1 MSEPGASPPTT
12 DEPGRR
18 VLIPLIVGCAF
29 FMEGL
34 DSTMIAVSIPAMAKS
49 LGESP
54 LRLNLVIATYLLSL
68 AVFIPV
74 SGWIADWLGARRVF
88 CAAVLIFAGGSALCG
103 LATSLPMLIAMRVVQ
118 GFGGAMMTP
127 VGRLI
132 LLRSFPRAGLVS
144 AMNWMTIPA
153 MVGPM
158 VGPIVGGLLTSYASW
173 RWIFYLNIP
182 IGVIGGALAWWLFD
196 NFRAPAPTRFDL
208 VGFAILGIGL
218 FLLELAIENV
228 GRPMIAPALGYAF
241 FPLALVALW
250 LYRAHSRRSDAPVLD
265 LALFRIKTFR
275 VGTVTGGMCRTGLDA
290 TPFLLP
296 LLFQVGFGL
305 SALEAGYLS
314 FSSTLGAM
322 FVRSFSRILLR
333 RTGFRRTLVGGA
345 VLSAAITAAFALLG
359 AATPHWVIVVAVLA
373 SGCIR
378 SIQYLA
384 LNTISYADIPSGML
398 SRATSVSG
406 VAQQLARGFGVAIG
420 AALLAV
426 VAGGEAVA
434 TGDFGIVFL
443 LLALIPLLSAVGFM
457 RLGEEDGAEVSG
469 SSAAE
474 PRAGKG
480 GVAPATPPAPAEP
493 RCGSSPRPAP
503 RS

>member
-1 MSEPGASPPTT
+1 VSDAGASSHA
-12 DEPGRR
+12 DAEPRR
-18 VLIPLIVGCAF
+18 RFLIPLIVGCAF

-49 LGESP
+49 LGANP
-54 LRLNLVIATYLLSL
+54 LRLNLVITTYLLSL

-74 SGWIADWLGARRVF
+74 SGWIADRFGARRVF

-103 LATSLPMLIAMRVVQ
+103 LATSLPMLLAMRVVQ

-153 MVGPM
+153 MIGPT
-158 VGPIVGGLLTSYASW
+158 VGPIVGGFLTSYESW

-182 IGVIGGALAWWLFD
+182 IGVLGGALALWLFD

-208 VGFAILGIGL
+208 AGFAILGLGL
-218 FLLELAIENV
+218 FLLEFAIENV
-228 GRPMIAPALGYAF
+228 GRPIIAPIAGLAF
-241 FPLALVALW
+241 FPLALLALW
-250 LYRAHSRRSDAPVLD
+250 AYRRHARHSEAPVLD
-265 LALFRIKTFR
+265 LDLFRIKTFHI
-275 VGTVTGGMCRTGLDA
+275 GTVTGGICRMGLDA

-305 SALEAGYLS
+305 SPVQAGLLS

-322 FVRSFSRILLR
+322 FVRGFSRVLLR
-333 RTGFRRTLVGGA
+333 RLGFRRTLVGGA
-345 VLSAAITAAFALLG
+345 LLSAAVTASYALLS
-359 AATPHWVIVVAVLA
+359 AATPHWIIVAVVLV

-384 LNTISYADIPSGML
+384 LNTISYADVPSGML
-398 SRATSVSG
+398 SRSTSVSG
-406 VAQQLARGFGVAIG
+406 VAQQVARGFGVAIG

-426 VAGGEAVA
+426 VAGTERVT
-434 TGDFGIVFL
+434 TGDFRIVFL
-443 LLALIPLLSAVGFM
+443 LLALVPLLSVAGFM
-457 RLGEEDGAEVSG
+457 RLNEGDGAEVSG
-469 SSAAE
+469 HLLPGGAAVKAK
-474 PRAGKG
+474 AG
-480 GVAPATPPAPAEP
+480 
-493 RCGSSPRPAP
+493 
-503 RS
+503 